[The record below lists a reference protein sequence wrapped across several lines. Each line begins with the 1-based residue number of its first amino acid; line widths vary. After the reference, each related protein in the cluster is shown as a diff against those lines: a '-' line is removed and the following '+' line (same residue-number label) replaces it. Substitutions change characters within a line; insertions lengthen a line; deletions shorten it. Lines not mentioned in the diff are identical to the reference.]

1 MNLNN
6 SCRDLYNKDKKTSS
20 VAKKI
25 EAGEAIT
32 TLASMSLDTA
42 SWIITKGEGMGQ
54 RQYTNFKTVGARDGL
69 FLAPS
74 WKQVVQHWDTDIV
87 PEAHYATDQY
97 GCVNGVRYNV
107 EQFLKNHMIQFIK
120 AQEKLGKPLPP
131 GVYHQ
136 ELKRGGD

>member
-74 WKQVVQHWDTDIV
+74 WNKLVSTGTQTLSLKHTMQQTNMDVSMVF
-87 PEAHYATDQY
+87 ATTL
-97 GCVNGVRYNV
+97 NSSSR
-107 EQFLKNHMIQFIK
+107 IT
-120 AQEKLGKPLPP
+120 
-131 GVYHQ
+131 
-136 ELKRGGD
+136 